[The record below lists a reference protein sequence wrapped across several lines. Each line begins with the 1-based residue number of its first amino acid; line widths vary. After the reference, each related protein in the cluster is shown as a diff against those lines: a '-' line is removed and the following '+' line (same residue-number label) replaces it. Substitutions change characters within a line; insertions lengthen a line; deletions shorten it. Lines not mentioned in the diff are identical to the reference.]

1 MNTFKLSWNSHNL
14 EIGKRT
20 LIMGI
25 LNVTPDS
32 FSDGGNFFNCDDAVA
47 HGEKLVEDGADIID
61 IGGESTRP
69 FSDFVSAEEE
79 SGRVIPVIEKLAKRV
94 SVPISI
100 DTTKAKVARRAL
112 EAGASIVNDIGA
124 LRFDPDMASVVSKF
138 GVPVILMHMLETPK
152 TMQDFPEYDD
162 LIKEIK
168 SFLADAIKR
177 AEKCGI
183 PKTNVII
190 DPGIGFGKT
199 VEHNLLL
206 IKNLHEFSS
215 LDVPVLIGSSRKA
228 FIRKILKD
236 ETGQDIRPDLPMVE
250 TGTQA
255 SIAAA
260 IFNGAN
266 IVRVHDV
273 ANTCATVKIADAIK
287 HA

>member
-1 MNTFKLSWNSHNL
+1 
-14 EIGKRT
+14 
-20 LIMGI
+20 
-25 LNVTPDS
+25 
-32 FSDGGNFFNCDDAVA
+32 
-47 HGEKLVEDGADIID
+47 
-61 IGGESTRP
+61 
-69 FSDFVSAEEE
+69 
-79 SGRVIPVIEKLAKRV
+79 
-94 SVPISI
+94 
-100 DTTKAKVARRAL
+100 
-112 EAGASIVNDIGA
+112 NDIGA
-124 LRFDPDMASVVSKF
+124 LRLDPEMAPVISEF
-138 GVPVILMHMLETPK
+138 GVPVILMHMLGTPK
-152 TMQDFPEYDD
+152 TMQDSPKYDD

-177 AEKCGI
+177 AEKSRI
-183 PKTNVII
+183 PKNNVII

-199 VEHNLLL
+199 IEHNLLL

-236 ETGQDIRPDLPMVE
+236 KTNQEIRPDLPIVE

-260 IFNGAN
+260 VFNGAH

-287 HA
+287 HV